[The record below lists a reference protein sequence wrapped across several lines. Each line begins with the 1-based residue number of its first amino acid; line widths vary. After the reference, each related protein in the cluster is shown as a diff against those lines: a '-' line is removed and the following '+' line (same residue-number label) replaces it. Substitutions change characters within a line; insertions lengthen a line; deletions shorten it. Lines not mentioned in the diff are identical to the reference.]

1 MGFLLSENNVWH
13 QVRHFCSCSWGK
25 HPLCSEDGF
34 EKALT
39 LTLRDK
45 FKTAWLF
52 LYFAFCCSQRF
63 LLHLTHQTAMVF
75 LEKKEKRK
83 KQVLLCEACFIAWR
97 GSCCVSLMLLWPT
110 KVRFPEIPLAQ
121 SSQYLL
127 FESTFKSLFWTQQ
140 SVDDRFMMWRKD
152 LCLNYFCQS
161 LNHETDLTRMSP
173 MKASFTAAI

>member
-1 MGFLLSENNVWH
+1 MKTMSDIKSVTFVP
-13 QVRHFCSCSWGK
+13 VRGE

-75 LEKKEKRK
+75 LKKKEKKE
-83 KQVLLCEACFIAWR
+83 EAGFI
-97 GSCCVSLMLLWPT
+97 M
-110 KVRFPEIPLAQ
+110 
-121 SSQYLL
+121 
-127 FESTFKSLFWTQQ
+127 
-140 SVDDRFMMWRKD
+140 
-152 LCLNYFCQS
+152 
-161 LNHETDLTRMSP
+161 
-173 MKASFTAAI
+173 